1 MGAWAPRWRPRAQRQ
16 CRLDRQSIETGSQRS
31 TKEDVSGVI
40 SFALNP
46 ALGFS
51 QRMHGMQRI
60 YQRAK
65 RSGVLMRASTRTIPA
80 LRKRSQP
87 PGSCSEPGGILSLSS
102 AKPFFPHAAIA
113 AFVVRY
119 LESAAAYWE
128 VARIY
133 LARSKALG
141 WGRFFWL
148 RLPLS

>member
-1 MGAWAPRWRPRAQRQ
+1 MAAWGTRLRPGAQRQ
-16 CRLDRQSIETGSQRS
+16 CKLDRQSIETGSQRS

-40 SFALNP
+40 SFSLNP

-65 RSGVLMRASTRTIPA
+65 RSGVLMRASTWTIPA

-87 PGSCSEPGGILSLSS
+87 PGSCSEPGGILRLSS
-102 AKPFFPHAAIA
+102 AKPFLPHAANA
-113 AFVVRY
+113 ARAARY

-128 VARIY
+128 IARMY
-133 LARSKALG
+133 CARSKALG
-141 WGRFFWL
+141 SGQFFWL